1 MIKRI
6 RRQDMN
12 REVSG
17 VNLYLKSFPG
27 ATVDHMK
34 HYIEPT
40 ISTNPDGII
49 LHCGTN
55 NLRNEEPV
63 DIANKIID
71 LAMTSKRRV
80 RDVAISSLVIR
91 NDSEELEAKRQEV
104 NTILE
109 RALRDLP
116 LHFINHDNIEE
127 KHLDKWGLH
136 LNFSG
141 TNMMA
146 GNFIDF
152 LNET

>member
-12 REVSG
+12 REISS
-17 VNLYLKSFPG
+17 VNLYLKSFPR
-27 ATVDHMK
+27 ATVNHMK

-49 LHCGTN
+49 LHCETN
-55 NLRNEEPV
+55 SLRSEEPV

-71 LAMTSKRRV
+71 LAMTAKRKV
-80 RDVAISSLVIR
+80 GDVALSSLVIR
-91 NDSEELEAKRQEV
+91 SDSEELEAKRQEV

-116 LHFINHDNIEE
+116 LHFINHENIVG

-136 LNFSG
+136 LNFC
-141 TNMMA
+141 
-146 GNFIDF
+146 
-152 LNET
+152 